1 MSNLVGTYR
10 HTNEKVS
17 TIDDV
22 GRENGIKV
30 LKEIFDWDLISNTKK
45 FKIDLLHVN
54 RRGGCDVEE
63 GKWKG
68 FYRDQD
74 PSNFN
79 KFTLPFPT
87 ANFPARKEKYFN
99 EYFDSIT
106 DTGNLKT
113 YHHPDYE
120 YNSLLRFNF
129 DFTEF
134 FFVDYN
140 TYKKKMN
147 GLGLWAPDTVFKIN
161 EDGIKTPENWMCWEL
176 KDVDFYYLENGVW
189 KKDNTF
195 QNPTTYDE
203 YILKYKKSR
212 EKFLN
217 KKNN

>member
-1 MSNLVGTYR
+1 MGNLVGACR

-17 TIDDV
+17 TIDDI
-22 GRENGIKV
+22 GRENGIRA
-30 LKEIFDWDLISNTKK
+30 LKQIFNWDLISNTKK

-68 FYRDQD
+68 SYRDQD

-79 KFTLPFPT
+79 KYTLPYPT

-99 EYFDSIT
+99 KYFDWVT

-134 FFVDYN
+134 FFVDYEV
-140 TYKKKMN
+140 YKKK
-147 GLGLWAPDTVFKIN
+147 I
-161 EDGIKTPENWMCWEL
+161 
-176 KDVDFYYLENGVW
+176 
-189 KKDNTF
+189 
-195 QNPTTYDE
+195 
-203 YILKYKKSR
+203 S
-212 EKFLN
+212 KF
-217 KKNN
+217 